1 MLEISKA
8 GSETQTRTH
17 THTQEEKTVF
27 HVSAQRNRVCIL
39 KVF

>member
-8 GSETQTRTH
+8 GSETHTR
-17 THTQEEKTVF
+17 TQEEKTVF